1 MHSTTNSNGF
11 SARLGP
17 SNPES
22 FTSDA
27 TSHEHGEPQIIAESR
42 KLRDVLTQAEM
53 VAATDC
59 TVLLQ
64 GETGTGK
71 EVVAELIHN
80 RSPRRDQAL
89 IKVNCAAIPSGL
101 LESELFGHE
110 RGAFTGA
117 MAQRLGRFELADKGT
132 LFLDEVGDIPLEL
145 QPKLLRVLQE
155 QQFERLGGTR
165 TLHTHVRLIA
175 ATHRNLAQMVEV
187 GEFRVDLLY
196 RLNVFPITLPPLRE
210 RAEDIPSL
218 ARYFTNKYA
227 DQFHKQI
234 DAIPTPAMDSLV
246 NYSWPGNIRE
256 LQNFI
261 ERSVILSRGSVL
273 DPPVQELIRLNHE
286 VPAQPV
292 TLKDAERAHI
302 LRTLE
307 KTNGQLAGAA
317 VLLGIPRSTLFYRIR
332 RLGITLPR
340 HKARKLAAQAS

>member
-1 MHSTTNSNGF
+1 MHSSLNSNI
-11 SARLGP
+11 SD
-17 SNPES
+17 
-22 FTSDA
+22 FTSN
-27 TSHEHGEPQIIAESR
+27 SHNEPEIIAESR
-42 KLRDVLTQAEM
+42 KLRDALTQAEM
-53 VAATDC
+53 VAPTDC
-59 TVLLQ
+59 AVLLQ

-80 RSPRRDQAL
+80 RSPRRDEAL

-117 MAQRLGRFELADKGT
+117 TAQRLGRFELADKGT

-145 QPKLLRVLQE
+145 QPKLLRVLQQ

-165 TLHTHVRLIA
+165 TLNTHVRLIA
-175 ATHRNLAQMVEV
+175 ATHRNLAQMVEE
-187 GEFRVDLLY
+187 GKFRVDLLY
-196 RLNVFPITLPPLRE
+196 RLNVFPVTLPPLRE
-210 RAEDIPSL
+210 RVEDIPSL
-218 ARYFTNKYA
+218 VRFFTDRYSR
-227 DQFHKQI
+227 QFNKQI
-234 DAIPTPAMDSLV
+234 DSIPTPAMDSLV

-261 ERSVILSRGSVL
+261 ERAVILSRGSVL
-273 DPPVQELIRLNHE
+273 DPPINELIRLSQS
-286 VPAQPV
+286 VPAEPV

-340 HKARKLAAQAS
+340 HKARKVLAQAHA